1 MSGCCKHCGSNSIV
15 HDDISANLFC
25 SSSQNLSQNST
36 ASMPRSAVSTAQKA
50 PLSVSALQVRALNT
64 LTKKRKSTMPKTPLM
79 TLSTSL
85 LLSPS
90 KCSDIKTMIAQ
101 ITENEFGQGDWFPIL
116 MGACAYVVMWKDNKS
131 LPIAEVASV
140 VGCDIYELGR
150 MFIRVVDFLGLKGSE
165 EFLEFD
171 IVVAFER
178 AARNCGKF
186 SGLGRDVVE
195 RMRKQG
201 VFFFIQCA
209 VQWFLT
215 TGRKPL
221 PVVAE
226 LNEVDLRIEDVA
238 LEVHAAVSTC
248 RLRYKELLE
257 SLVKVAQV
265 LPRGKDVTRKVVE
278 EKGGGIDLGDAV
290 SECLSKN
297 VEHGTS
303 GNCVENDSLYFE
315 PEENRGFVRSR
326 GESFDRVKIS
336 HECLSL
342 IYTEYLNEMGH
353 EKFMEGSGEVP
364 QRKGMRGFE
373 FLACRDWWEGKS
385 ELSKKLLL
393 KQILEKDVGLDAL
406 PPSFVNGCKV
416 YKRRKEKINAA
427 KLRISRIKHPLG
439 TDLGEGGDIGLS
451 ECVNAGKKRKGKR
464 VKDIDWEDFII
475 EALLLHEVKEEE
487 IEKGHYNTLLDLHVF
502 NGGILPEKRKGKRVK
517 DIDWEDFIIEALL
530 LHEVKEEEI
539 EKGHY
544 NTLLDL
550 HVFNGGIL
558 PENFPCQEV
567 ERHNKPEVELK
578 NNGRIVVTA
587 STVEHSIK
595 DSLECGRSCNAK
607 AAAVIGEVLAM
618 RLRVEG
624 LEQGQGRGIHVD
636 LNKEIEKKGFKNR
649 TKIWPIVNSLRNNGV
664 NLFWMMMI
672 TESEVFDYGSY
683 VGRKAILLVAG
694 VKIRRGKFGEVAFE
708 CRDGCFCGSA
718 KSKPEALLAASTRGL
733 VFPLCLF
740 RVTICVKQQGP

>member
-25 SSSQNLSQNST
+25 SSCGLVSEFDGYDAQIGGLNGPEGTFVRVGTSGTGTQYSYKESKIYNAQNLIDDIVYKF
-36 ASMPRSAVSTAQKA
+36 A
-50 PLSVSALQVRALNT
+50 
-64 LTKKRKSTMPKTPLM
+64 
-79 TLSTSL
+79 
-85 LLSPS
+85 LSPS

-101 ITENEFGQGDWFPIL
+101 ITENEFGQGFWFPIL
-116 MGACAYVVMWKDNKS
+116 IGACAYIVMRKDNKS

-150 MFIRVVDFLGLKGSE
+150 MFVRVVDFLGLKGSE
-165 EFLEFD
+165 EFPEFD

-178 AARNCGKF
+178 AVRNCGKF
-186 SGLGRDVVE
+186 SGLGKDVVE

-201 VFFFIQCA
+201 VFLIQCA

-221 PVVAE
+221 PVVAAVLVLVAE

-248 RLRYKELLE
+248 RSRYKELLE

-265 LPRGKDVTRKVVE
+265 LPWGKDVTVKNVVRNAPFVIQYMERKSMGKRGEKRKGVE
-278 EKGGGIDLGDAV
+278 EEEEKCGGIDLEDAV
-290 SECLSKN
+290 TECLRKN

-303 GNCVENDSLYFE
+303 GNSVENDSLYFNA
-315 PEENRGFVRSR
+315 EENRGFVGSG
-326 GESFDRVKIS
+326 GESFDQMKIS

-342 IYTEYLNEMGH
+342 MYTEFLNEMGH

-427 KLRISRIKHPLG
+427 KLRIDRIKHPLG
-439 TDLGEGGDIGLS
+439 TDLVESGDIGLS

-502 NGGILPEKRKGKRVK
+502 NGGILPEVPV
-517 DIDWEDFIIEALL
+517 W
-530 LHEVKEEEI
+530 
-539 EKGHY
+539 
-544 NTLLDL
+544 
-550 HVFNGGIL
+550 
-558 PENFPCQEV
+558 
-567 ERHNKPEVELK
+567 
-578 NNGRIVVTA
+578 
-587 STVEHSIK
+587 
-595 DSLECGRSCNAK
+595 K
-607 AAAVIGEVLAM
+607 A
-618 RLRVEG
+618 
-624 LEQGQGRGIHVD
+624 
-636 LNKEIEKKGFKNR
+636 
-649 TKIWPIVNSLRNNGV
+649 
-664 NLFWMMMI
+664 
-672 TESEVFDYGSY
+672 
-683 VGRKAILLVAG
+683 
-694 VKIRRGKFGEVAFE
+694 
-708 CRDGCFCGSA
+708 
-718 KSKPEALLAASTRGL
+718 
-733 VFPLCLF
+733 
-740 RVTICVKQQGP
+740 